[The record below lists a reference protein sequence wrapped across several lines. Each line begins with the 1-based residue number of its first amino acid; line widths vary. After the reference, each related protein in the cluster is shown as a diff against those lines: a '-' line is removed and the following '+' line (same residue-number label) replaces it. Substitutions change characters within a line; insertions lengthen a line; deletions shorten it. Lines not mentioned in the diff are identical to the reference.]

1 MFNVE
6 PLVLNLCSKR
16 HSDLEHYSYL
26 YINMRLFAVIL
37 RILSPVCTGELNI
50 FQDNQEA
57 IAKDAY
63 LAVVNLTAEQETC
76 SKILSFTTEPDFLTF
91 LLEYILKPNSVF
103 ADIAC
108 QILSNIS
115 RFEGCA
121 AKLIRKIIDN
131 KETVGF
137 DRMIQVFCRENYN
150 KNAKLHYL
158 GPLLSNLTQ
167 IKEARLALLDKK
179 HYVIQRLLPY
189 TEYTDSLVRRGGIV
203 GALKNCCF
211 ETGTVMLYVTPSV
224 KSLNQYSF
232 QI

>member
-1 MFNVE
+1 M
-6 PLVLNLCSKR
+6 
-16 HSDLEHYSYL
+16 
-26 YINMRLFAVIL
+26 
-37 RILSPVCTGELNI
+37 
-50 FQDNQEA
+50 
-57 IAKDAY
+57 
-63 LAVVNLTAEQETC
+63 NLTTEQETC
-76 SKILSFTTEPDFLTF
+76 SKILSFSTEPDFLTF
-91 LLEYILKPNSVF
+91 LLEYILKPDSAL

-137 DRMIQVFCRENYN
+137 DRLIQVFCREDYN

-189 TEYTDSLVRRGGIV
+189 TEYAESLVRRGGIV

-211 ETGTVMLYVTPSV
+211 ETGD
-224 KSLNQYSF
+224 
-232 QI
+232 